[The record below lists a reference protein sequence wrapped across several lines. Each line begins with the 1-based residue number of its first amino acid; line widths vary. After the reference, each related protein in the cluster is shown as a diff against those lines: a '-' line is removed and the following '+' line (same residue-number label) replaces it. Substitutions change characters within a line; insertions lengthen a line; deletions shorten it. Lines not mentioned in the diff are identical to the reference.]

1 MEIVIKDLATGKVI
15 GTIDSIPELKE
26 EPQPDEVIGG
36 IDLAAGSSFTA
47 TAKFKLK
54 PLDLLCLFPNYIFT
68 NNFLK
73 YHGRP
78 MVRRKH
84 LSREV

>member
-1 MEIVIKDLATGKVI
+1 MEIVIKDITTGEVI
-15 GTIDSIPELKE
+15 GVIDSIPEFTPY
-26 EPQPDEVIGG
+26 PQDNEVVGG

-47 TAKFKLK
+47 KLDW
-54 PLDLLCLFPNYIFT
+54 LVLLNLFPNYYFT

-84 LSREV
+84 LRRER